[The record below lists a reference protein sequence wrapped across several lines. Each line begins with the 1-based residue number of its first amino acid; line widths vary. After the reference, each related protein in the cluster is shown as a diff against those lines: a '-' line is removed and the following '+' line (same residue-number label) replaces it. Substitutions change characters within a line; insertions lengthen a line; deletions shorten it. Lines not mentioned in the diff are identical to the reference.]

1 MLNSMHLKNDIND
14 GIVVGLDKNDLFE
27 STFVGDDDGFIFF
40 LMTMDG
46 LGSDFYKKK
55 DLDLDIDYKKVLM
68 FIAIV
73 VIISLVAKGVLSKS
87 GGNTGSYSG
96 GTTSATAKT
105 SSTYTYGYAPTSSII
120 QRPWFK
126 YVYRLG
132 GF

>member
-1 MLNSMHLKNDIND
+1 M
-14 GIVVGLDKNDLFE
+14 DLF
-27 STFVGDDDGFIFF
+27 FF

-55 DLDLDIDYKKVLM
+55 DLDIDYKKVLM

-87 GGNTGSYSG
+87 GGNTGSYSS

-105 SSTYTYGYAPTSSII
+105 SSSSLRYTYSYAPTSSIV